1 MTLGARV
8 VASERFAAQRAFV
21 RKAPADAA
29 VAAIID
35 GLAAAGGKLPVG
47 SVAGLAGQAPFRM
60 AGYLAQLGRL
70 LNVDGYPVIGDADSG
85 RTVELNAALLTEQFL
100 GPR

>member
-1 MTLGARV
+1 VG
-8 VASERFAAQRAFV
+8 SDRFAAQRGFV

-35 GLAAAGGKLPVG
+35 GLIEAGGKLPMG
-47 SVAGLAGQAPFRM
+47 VAAELAGQPAFRM

-70 LNVDGYPVIGDADSG
+70 LNVDGYPVISDTDGG
-85 RTVELNAALLTEQFL
+85 RTVELNVRLLTEQFL
-100 GPR
+100 ET

>member
-1 MTLGARV
+1 

-21 RKAPADAA
+21 RKAPADAE

-35 GLAAAGGKLPVG
+35 GLSAGGGKLPV
-47 SVAGLAGQAPFRM
+47 SAVAGLAGQAPFRM